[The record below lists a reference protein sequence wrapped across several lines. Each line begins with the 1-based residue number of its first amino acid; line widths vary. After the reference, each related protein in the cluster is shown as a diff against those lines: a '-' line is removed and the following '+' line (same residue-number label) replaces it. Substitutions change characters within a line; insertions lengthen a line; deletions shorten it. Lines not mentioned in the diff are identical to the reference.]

1 MIKKPDKNEE
11 RKRRHERIRKKISGT
26 PERPRLCV
34 YRSLK
39 HIYVQIIDDST
50 GHTLVAAST

>member
-34 YRSLK
+34 YRSLN
-39 HIYVQIIDDST
+39 IYMYKSST
-50 GHTLVAAST
+50 TVRVIP